1 MAVSNT
7 VKREIPPTHPGEML
21 REDFMPDYGLS
32 AASLASALGI
42 SRQTVNEWLR
52 ERRPLTPV
60 TALRLEA
67 ATEDLASPLLEKKN
81 ALKRQH
87 RKFTFQFKALPST
100 LFLPL
105 RIAAQPAKLEPMH
118 ELAITE
124 NILNIVVD
132 HAIQAN
138 ASRVISLKLKIGQ
151 LSSFV
156 DDSVQF
162 CWNLLSQGT
171 ICAGAELQ
179 IVRIAAEFECLDC
192 GQRFP
197 FERELAPCPGCG
209 GMRARLNAGEELE
222 VSSIEIEKE

>member
-1 MAVSNT
+1 
-7 VKREIPPTHPGEML
+7 
-21 REDFMPDYGLS
+21 
-32 AASLASALGI
+32 
-42 SRQTVNEWLR
+42 
-52 ERRPLTPV
+52 
-60 TALRLEA
+60 
-67 ATEDLASPLLEKKN
+67 
-81 ALKRQH
+81 
-87 RKFTFQFKALPST
+87 
-100 LFLPL
+100 
-105 RIAAQPAKLEPMH
+105 MH

-132 HAIQAN
+132 HATQAN

-171 ICAGAELQ
+171 ICEGAELQ
-179 IVRIAAEFECLDC
+179 ITRIAAEFECLDC
-192 GQRFP
+192 GRRFP